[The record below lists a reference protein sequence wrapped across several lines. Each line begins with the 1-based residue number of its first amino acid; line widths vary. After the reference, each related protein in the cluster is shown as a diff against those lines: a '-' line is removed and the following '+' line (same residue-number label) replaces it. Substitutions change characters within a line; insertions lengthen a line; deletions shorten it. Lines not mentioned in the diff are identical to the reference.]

1 MLLRFVFWSA
11 LSFAVVMALLP
22 HPPTIPSNPP
32 DKVLHILAF
41 ATLSVLGAGAYPA
54 TRLWKLGGAL
64 CMLGAA
70 IEFAQMIPLLYR
82 DAQLGDWTADALAVL
97 VTLGAVAVVRRLFA
111 KPSPSTR

>member
-22 HPPTIPSNPP
+22 HPPMLPP
-32 DKVLHILAF
+32 DLDDKALHILAF
-41 ATLSVLGAGAYPA
+41 ATLSVLGAAAYPG

-70 IEFAQMIPLLYR
+70 IEFAQMIPLLNR
-82 DAQLGDWTADALAVL
+82 DAQLGDWTADALAV
-97 VTLGAVAVVRRLFA
+97 VITLGAVAVIRHVFA
-111 KPSPSTR
+111 EPSPGTR

>member
-22 HPPTIPSNPP
+22 HPPMLPP
-32 DKVLHILAF
+32 DLDDKVLHILAF
-41 ATLSVLGAGAYPA
+41 ATLSVLGAAAYPGA
-54 TRLWKLGGAL
+54 RLWKLGGAL

-70 IEFAQMIPLLYR
+70 IEFAQMIPVLNR

-97 VTLGAVAVVRRLFA
+97 LTLGTVAIVRRTFA
-111 KPSPSTR
+111 KFSPEAR